1 MTENLPAGVHR
12 LSAESQAA
20 LARARPGATPSWR
33 ATRNRSGWP
42 PQPSRRWIRSV
53 KPEWRWSGLL
63 TRAQV
68 VRNHPDPPIKDQ
80 CPQRP
85 RERILNPSTQVTV
98 GSSPTRSSNL
108 LRSRRNTARQSTHD
122 VRARGETGR
131 RAVLRGRW
139 ETMPVRSRP
148 SAPIAHVPIWRRDRT
163 VDPGRRVRSSSWA
176 PISGCS
182 LARPKRTPRARETA
196 GSSPAILTNFGRLAQ
211 R

>member
-1 MTENLPAGVHR
+1 MASRSSV
-12 LSAESQAA
+12 AEQS
-20 LARARPGATPSWR
+20 LDK
-33 ATRNRSGWP
+33 RSTDVRFITGGP
-42 PQPSRRWIRSV
+42 DRRWIRSV

-68 VRNHPDPPIKDQ
+68 VRNHPDPPSRT
-80 CPQRP
+80 CA
-85 RERILNPSTQVTV
+85 PSGQGSGFLIRRRKVTV
-98 GSSPTRSSNL
+98 GSSPTRSSN
-108 LRSRRNTARQSTHD
+108 SI
-122 VRARGETGR
+122 RARGETGR

-176 PISGCS
+176 PIPGCS

-196 GSSPAILTNFGRLAQ
+196 GSSPAILTNSGV
-211 R
+211 